1 LIPPFD
7 HRGLLPVG
15 LHDCSL
21 QEIRETLGFNERR
34 KVLVDGLERYLR
46 CWDGHLAVE
55 SIIVDGSFS
64 TDKAEPG
71 DIDLL
76 IVLKHE
82 AEFSQNLEELIFQ
95 LCYDSRETK
104 DLFGCE
110 AFPVLGSDTENY
122 RGWLEFFGKGRTGE
136 VRGLLRVRLPL

>member
-1 LIPPFD
+1 MIPPFD

-95 LCYDSRETK
+95 LCYDSRGNQGFVR
-104 DLFGCE
+104 L
-110 AFPVLGSDTENY
+110 
-122 RGWLEFFGKGRTGE
+122 
-136 VRGLLRVRLPL
+136 RGLPSIGK